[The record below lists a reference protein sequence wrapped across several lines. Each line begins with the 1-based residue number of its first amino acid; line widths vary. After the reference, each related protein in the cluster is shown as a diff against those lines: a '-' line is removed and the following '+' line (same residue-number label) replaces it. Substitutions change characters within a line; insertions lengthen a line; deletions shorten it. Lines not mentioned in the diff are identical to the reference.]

1 MTKTLLLQNQTITYT
16 HKATARARRLRMTIK
31 AGGEILISGPKWAS
45 ISTIEDWMRSKASWI
60 LQKVDELQNIQP
72 KPSKQES
79 RKEYENYKT
88 IALKIAKEKV
98 SQFNKIYQFAFNRIS
113 IRNQT
118 TRWGSCS
125 KKGNLNFNYKI
136 ALLPDECADYLVVHE
151 LCHLQQFN
159 HSPAFWELIAKTIPN
174 YKHIRKALRAGT
186 LPISLK
192 T

>member
-1 MTKTLLLQNQTITYT
+1 
-16 HKATARARRLRMTIK
+16 MTIK